1 MIQYRRFVLK
11 NGLKV
16 ILHQDYSTPLVAVNI
31 LYNVGSKDEQPDRT
45 GFAHLFGHLMFGGSV
60 NIKDFDTPLHNAGGE
75 NNAFTNGDIT
85 NFYDTVPVENLETVL
100 WLESDRMLSIS
111 FNKRSLDVQKKVV
124 VEEFKEVCL
133 NPPYGDAWHHL
144 SDMNYKVHPYRWP
157 TIGLVPEHIEQAKA
171 EDVKAFFK
179 KYYCPANAILVVA
192 GPLETNQ
199 TLSLVDKWF
208 GDIEGGNR
216 NIRNLPTE
224 PEQTQLQRRIIHTYV
239 PAASMYMTFK
249 MPGRMNPDFYAIDL
263 LSDIMGDGNSSRLY
277 DRLLRDQ
284 KLFSYID
291 AYITG
296 SIEPGIFVI
305 EGRPAEGVSIE
316 QAEKAIWH
324 EIKLLQDHLVDDEE
338 LLKLK
343 RKLETSNAFSET
355 SILNKAINLA
365 YYELLGEPDLINTE
379 FDYYNEVSPQQI
391 YKVANEILQPDRCN
405 VLIYMPEQ
413 KTEQAAGEMS

>member
-1 MIQYRRFVLK
+1 MIQYRRFILR
-11 NGLKV
+11 NGLRV
-16 ILHQDYSTPLVAVNI
+16 ILHQDNSTPLVAVNI
-31 LYNVGSKDEQPDRT
+31 LYNVGSKDELSDRT
-45 GFAHLFGHLMFGGSV
+45 GFAHLFEHLMFGGSV

-100 WLESDRMLSIS
+100 WLESDRMLSLS
-111 FNKRSLDVQKKVV
+111 FNKRSLDVQRKVV

-133 NPPYGDAWHHL
+133 NQPYGDAWHHL

-192 GPLETNQ
+192 GPLEYDD
-199 TLSLVDKWF
+199 TLALIDKWF
-208 GDIEGGNR
+208 GNIEGGSK
-216 NIRNLPTE
+216 NIRNLPSE
-224 PEQTQLQRRIIHTYV
+224 PEQLKPERRTIHSYV
-239 PAASMYMTFK
+239 PAASLYMTFK
-249 MPGRMNPDFYAIDL
+249 MPGRMHPDFYAIDL
-263 LSDIMGDGNSSRLY
+263 LSDIMGDGASSRLY

-305 EGRPAEGVSIE
+305 EGRPSEGITIE
-316 QAEKAIWH
+316 QAEAAIWH
-324 EIKLLQDHLVDDEE
+324 EIGIICQTLVEDEE

-379 FDYYNEVSPQQI
+379 FDYYYQVTPEEI
-391 YKVANEILQPDRCN
+391 LKVANEILQASRSN
-405 VLIYMPEQ
+405 VLVYLPEE
-413 KTEQAAGEMS
+413 KPELVVN